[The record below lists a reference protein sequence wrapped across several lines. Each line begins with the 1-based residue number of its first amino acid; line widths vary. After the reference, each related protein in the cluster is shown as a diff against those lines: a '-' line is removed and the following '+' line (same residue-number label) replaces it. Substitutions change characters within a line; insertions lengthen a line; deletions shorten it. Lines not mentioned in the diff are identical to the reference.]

1 ETMDLWPRSFNRMMH
16 DYMREFD
23 RLEKSLYPYWRD
35 ADHSVLHVANE
46 TQKVVDDD
54 QKFAVAV
61 DVSQF
66 HPEELKV
73 HLEGRELTIEGKQQ
87 HKSDNSFMERSFTR
101 KWTLP
106 ENVDLEAIRTQL
118 NDSGHLSVE
127 APKLTEGGT
136 QRRTLPIERAPAKQ

>member
-1 ETMDLWPRSFNRMMH
+1 LGELCSYLF
-16 DYMREFD
+16 F
-23 RLEKSLYPYWRD
+23 LSII
-35 ADHSVLHVANE
+35 V
-46 TQKVVDDD
+46 QVVDDD

-87 HKSDNSFMERSFTR
+87 HKSDNSFMERSFIR

-127 APKLTEGGT
+127 APKTTEGGA